1 MFSLLLLTL
10 NAPLQMGKCT
20 PRGTC
25 APGWDLW
32 YNLMSL
38 FCFSYHQVRSQLR
51 EIFIQQMRPRSPMTA
66 DLRTPAQS
74 SRDKHA
80 LESCTMRK
88 QTSRGL
94 TGGGP
99 WQVKCKIGPL

>member
-38 FCFSYHQVRSQLR
+38 FCFSYHQVRSQLWEFLFNR
-51 EIFIQQMRPRSPMTA
+51 WDPGRRWQLIFAHRHKAVAINM
-66 DLRTPAQS
+66 
-74 SRDKHA
+74 H
-80 LESCTMRK
+80 
-88 QTSRGL
+88 
-94 TGGGP
+94 
-99 WQVKCKIGPL
+99 